1 MSAKIGESLENS
13 WDKFTR
19 DLKTEINEIGRLSCF
34 SKLKK
39 EVGGPN
45 SEAYASSSCPG
56 SCVEGCPG
64 CGLRGQ
70 NGFPGED
77 KGRLRRLE
85 GASPES
91 APSPMVA

>member
-13 WDKFTR
+13 WDRFTR

-39 EVGGPN
+39 EIGGPN

-70 NGFPGED
+70 MASQVRTPRGGWPRVRSQPHG
-77 KGRLRRLE
+77 GLE
-85 GASPES
+85 PH
-91 APSPMVA
+91 VL